1 MEAELSMPLIL
12 ACGHFSARMRDH
24 QNDTVVE
31 KPPAAAAGAD
41 VKILRTPAEVES
53 PKAEAVE
60 EFVEDPPVPLAD
72 DRVQTRVTIEAE
84 KKQYFI
90 GEEIYINHVLENVG
104 KVSFEYNK
112 GGDYRGATR
121 HLSYHIEAVHED
133 GTEMPDPDPNQMC
146 FGGLSSTMKLAPGQK
161 DTERLDLLAYRR
173 LDRPGKYR
181 ISAGEGSVPAT
192 IELVVPTPEQAK
204 KLVEELLAKGD
215 PDGINERGE
224 IRAFGRLNHPIY
236 LSIMT
241 ELAKSG
247 SSSALLALGQTPDP
261 QATKTII
268 ELLDRPDLPFE
279 SKVQEAL
286 YLRMPDPVLDKKLSK
301 RNFFDVENVNARSYL
316 RDKSWRPEFAADV
329 RKHARKCLAR
339 RDEANMFRGAFML
352 SCVGTAEDLPEFIAA
367 FDFAVKDGQRKPI
380 DKDRYPRAPGAC
392 AEFVRAAQM
401 FVDRGVPVTAK
412 PKTSGEKILFVEK
425 LQRDKTFRPS
435 DWETTFIAIL
445 KDEMDF
451 VRAVALNCC
460 PRPLSDSI
468 KKTLPDLIRDSNV
481 DVQIAALNLVKD
493 NPLPECKTAVLEVCK
508 QAEEEWLRHAVNNAA
523 YQLCD
528 RLEYIELNVGLID
541 DPKKAKSA
549 IESLT
554 FILSYSSGS
563 YGTDVDTPEKRK
575 KCKAAWV
582 KFIAANREKL
592 KAEALFSLKDPIP
605 IEELF
610 PGIKFTGRDN
620 QN

>member
-1 MEAELSMPLIL
+1 MSRHYLAVVVIVGLIGL
-12 ACGHFSARMRDH
+12 VSWFYFSARMRDH

-31 KPPAAAAGAD
+31 KPPAAGAGAD

-72 DRVQTRVTIEAE
+72 GRVQTRVTIEAE

-104 KVSFEYNK
+104 KVSFEYDK

-121 HLSYHIEAVHED
+121 HLRYYVEAVHED

-181 ISAGEGSVPAT
+181 ISAEEGSVPAT

-268 ELLDRPDLPFE
+268 ELLDLLSTPTPARNHRPAFRLGPRLPHP
-279 SKVQEAL
+279 SSHGHHRATA
-286 YLRMPDPVLDKKLSK
+286 RPASTMSPHS
-301 RNFFDVENVNARSYL
+301 NA
-316 RDKSWRPEFAADV
+316 
-329 RKHARKCLAR
+329 
-339 RDEANMFRGAFML
+339 
-352 SCVGTAEDLPEFIAA
+352 I
-367 FDFAVKDGQRKPI
+367 
-380 DKDRYPRAPGAC
+380 
-392 AEFVRAAQM
+392 
-401 FVDRGVPVTAK
+401 
-412 PKTSGEKILFVEK
+412 
-425 LQRDKTFRPS
+425 
-435 DWETTFIAIL
+435 
-445 KDEMDF
+445 
-451 VRAVALNCC
+451 
-460 PRPLSDSI
+460 
-468 KKTLPDLIRDSNV
+468 
-481 DVQIAALNLVKD
+481 
-493 NPLPECKTAVLEVCK
+493 
-508 QAEEEWLRHAVNNAA
+508 
-523 YQLCD
+523 
-528 RLEYIELNVGLID
+528 
-541 DPKKAKSA
+541 
-549 IESLT
+549 
-554 FILSYSSGS
+554 
-563 YGTDVDTPEKRK
+563 TPAHRT
-575 KCKAAWV
+575 
-582 KFIAANREKL
+582 R
-592 KAEALFSLKDPIP
+592 
-605 IEELF
+605 
-610 PGIKFTGRDN
+610 
-620 QN
+620 